1 MKILIHSNAPWAPS
15 GYGRQCALLIR
26 LLTKLGHQ
34 VTVSAISNLDGAPID
49 WNGIPVLPH
58 GKLSFGVDTLVG
70 HAKWAEADLVL
81 TLMDTYQLWPIRQE
95 LRELNLACWM
105 PIDTEALGRPD
116 EEMLKGSGARPIAM
130 SRHGQKALAQAGWPD
145 APYLPHMHDVDQP
158 TYEKAAADREMDR
171 ALTGVGG
178 DKFVIGI
185 CAANH
190 DQFRKGFPEQLEAY
204 RRLRALDSAYGN
216 SVMRVH
222 TLASGA
228 GSGVNLLQLA
238 RRLGLDG
245 HVEFSDHYPQVA
257 GLFDNQLMN
266 DWFSQL
272 DVLSNCAYGEG
283 FGMTMLEAQAM
294 GTPVIAT
301 RASAMRDPFRSQ
313 WLVEG
318 EPFWNYVHEGWWTKP
333 SIGGIVKAYQ
343 KAFKWA
349 RTKREKVR
357 DMASMYHWEQQLED
371 WQAVLSEL
379 EPRA

>member
-1 MKILIHSNAPWAPS
+1 MRILIHSNAPWAPS
-15 GYGRQCALLIR
+15 GYGRQCALMIR
-26 LLTKLGHQ
+26 LLTKLGHH
-34 VTVSAISNLDGAPID
+34 VTVSAISGLSGAPID
-49 WNGIPVLPH
+49 WNGTAVLPH
-58 GKLSFGVDTLVG
+58 GKVNFGVDTLVG
-70 HAKWAEADLVL
+70 HARASEADLVL
-81 TLMDTYQLWPIRQE
+81 TIMDTYQLWPIRAE
-95 LRELNLACWM
+95 LRDLNVACWM
-105 PIDTEALGRPD
+105 PIDTAGLGRPN
-116 EEMLKGSGARPIAM
+116 EEFLKGSTARPIAM
-130 SRHGQKALAQAGWPD
+130 SDHGAWALAKAGWP
-145 APYLPHMHDVDQP
+145 APMIAPHMHDVDES
-158 TYEKAAADREMDR
+158 TYNVAAADREMDR

-204 RRLRALDSAYGN
+204 RRLRALDSAYEN

-228 GSGVNLLQLA
+228 GAGVNLLQLA
-238 RRLGLDG
+238 RRLDLEG

-272 DVLSNCAYGEG
+272 DVLSNCSYGEG
-283 FGMTMLEAQAM
+283 FGVTMLEAQAM

-301 RASAMRDPFRSQ
+301 RASAMKDPYRAN

-318 EPFWNYVHEGWWTKP
+318 EPFWNFVHEDWWTKP
-333 SIGGIVKAYQ
+333 SIAGIVKAYQ
-343 KAFKWA
+343 KAWRWA

-357 DMASMYHWEQQLED
+357 EVAVPLHWENQLDRWE
-371 WQAVLSEL
+371 QILTEL
-379 EPRA
+379 EPAK